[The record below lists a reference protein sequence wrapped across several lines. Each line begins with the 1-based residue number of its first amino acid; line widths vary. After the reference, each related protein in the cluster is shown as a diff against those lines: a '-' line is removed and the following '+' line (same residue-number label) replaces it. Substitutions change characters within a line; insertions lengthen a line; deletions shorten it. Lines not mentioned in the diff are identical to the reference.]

1 MTLRTLVLPG
11 WHGSGA
17 EHWQTK
23 WERLDA
29 NIVRVEQAN
38 WASPTWA
45 DWSSTL
51 DAQLTEP
58 SVLVAHSLGCLLAAR
73 ARKNVV
79 AALLVA
85 PPHIDEVPE
94 LASFATTSHERL
106 PFPSIVVASV
116 NDPYAELSFARS
128 LADAWGSRFVVAGA
142 RGHLNAE
149 SMLGTWSDGRSLLRE
164 LRAEL
169 PFTLDSRLVRDT
181 FVVGETKLNLLLLLN
196 DARYTW
202 FMLVP
207 KRSGIEEQ
215 QHLSDGDR
223 ATLLEESHA
232 LSVAIER
239 AFKPDKI
246 NVAALGNGVRQLH
259 MHHVVRTLGDPAWPN
274 PVWGHSPRV
283 PFEDE
288 RWRELVKR
296 LFEVEPRFTVLQLS
310 SRSGSRPQP

>member
-1 MTLRTLVLPG
+1 MTLRTLVVPG
-11 WHGSGA
+11 WYGSGP

-29 NIVRVEQAN
+29 NLVRVEQAN
-38 WASPTWA
+38 WDLPTWS
-45 DWSSTL
+45 DWSASL
-51 DAQLTEP
+51 DAHLTEP
-58 SVLVAHSLGCLLAAR
+58 SVLVAHSLGCVLAAR
-73 ARKNVV
+73 ARKNVA

-85 PPHIDEVPE
+85 PPRLDGVPE
-94 LASFATTSHERL
+94 FSSFAPISLERL
-106 PFPSIVVASV
+106 PFPSIVVASAD
-116 NDPYAELSFARS
+116 DPYAELPFARS
-128 LADAWGSRFVVAGA
+128 LAEAWGSKFVDAGA

-149 SMLGTWSDGRSLLRE
+149 SKLGTWSDGRALLRE
-164 LRAEL
+164 LRAAL
-169 PFTLDSRLVRDT
+169 PFTLDARLVRDT
-181 FVVGETKLNLLLLLN
+181 FLVGETKLNLLLLLN

-207 KRSGIEEQ
+207 KRSGIEDLP
-215 QHLSDGDR
+215 HLSDADR

-232 LSVAIER
+232 LSVAMER
-239 AFKPDKI
+239 AFKPDKL

-259 MHHVVRTLGDPAWPN
+259 LHHVARTLGDPAWPN

-296 LFEVEPRFTVLQLS
+296 LFEVEPRFTVLQPS
-310 SRSGSRPQP
+310 SRSALRPQS